1 MASTTKSCH
10 SGNRVATNNLSDLGL
25 EGSKFSPLPFFFF
38 FCDAISRSRTD
49 LIIFLTYSP
58 ASINPSSIGADIFGK
73 GALTIRPS

>member
-25 EGSKFSPLPFFFF
+25 EGSKLPFFFF

-58 ASINPSSIGADIFGK
+58 ASINPSSTGADGFGK